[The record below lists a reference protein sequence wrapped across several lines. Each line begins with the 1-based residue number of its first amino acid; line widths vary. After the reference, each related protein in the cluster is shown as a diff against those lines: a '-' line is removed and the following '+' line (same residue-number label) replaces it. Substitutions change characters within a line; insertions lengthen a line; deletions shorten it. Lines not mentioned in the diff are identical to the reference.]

1 MQGVVIDEKGGAVE
15 AVIIRIIKAQES
27 EEVNEAEAVTYTK
40 TDENGRFFIRNL
52 EPEEE
57 YIIEI
62 HLNESGHNGANLIK
76 PNHDLRNKLYQIS
89 NNTWW

>member
-27 EEVNEAEAVTYTK
+27 EEVNAEAVTYTK